1 MAKHPTISKLLA
13 DIEAYRARHGTDRTT
28 FGRAAVSDG
37 HFIARVERG
46 TVPRLGTIARVY
58 RFMNRKKKRP
68 TT

>member
-13 DIEAYRARHGTDRTT
+13 DIEAYHGTDRTT